1 MMLKKLCRS
10 VILILIAFL
19 GLACS
24 PTIQVQSPPA
34 HWYKGNL
41 HTHSFW
47 SDGRQFP
54 EMVAHIYQQ
63 LGYQFLALS
72 EHNSI
77 SQGNKW
83 IDIDKDDIRRDA
95 FQIYRANFPDTWVET
110 RRNDDKTLVRVKPFN
125 EYRHMVEKPGE
136 FLLIPTEEI
145 THKLAHLNLVNCV
158 DLINPVDGTTAVEV
172 LQKNIDLAVQ
182 QQQQTGQEMLV
193 HINHPNW
200 RWMLTAED
208 LMVQKGA
215 GFFELCNA
223 GGTSI
228 NTYGDKIRPSQERMW
243 DIILTKRLAELDL
256 PIMYGIATDDTHN
269 YTGTDAELAIPGR
282 AWTMVRALHLTP
294 ESIVK
299 AMKTGDFY
307 ASIGVDINDIQFD
320 GKTLKIDIKTKPGV
334 SYTTEFIGTLKGYD
348 PSSQPVLDENGEPYL
363 DKDGNPL
370 RITRT
375 YSNDIGR
382 VLKTVKGPTA
392 SYTLTGNEI
401 YVRATVKSD
410 RLKPDYH
417 VKGEY
422 EVAWIQP
429 VIPKNE

>member
-1 MMLKKLCRS
+1 MMLNKFCRS
-10 VILILIAFL
+10 VILVLIVFL

-24 PTIQVQSPPA
+24 QTNQAPSPPA

-47 SDGRQFP
+47 SDGQQFP

-77 SQGNKW
+77 SEGTKW
-83 IDIDKDDIRRDA
+83 IDINKDDIRRDA
-95 FQIYRANFPDTWVET
+95 YQIYRANFPDTWVEI
-110 RRNDDKTLVRVKPFN
+110 RRQDDKTLVRVKPFN
-125 EYRHMVEKPGE
+125 EYRHVVEKPGE
-136 FLLIPTEEI
+136 FLMIPTEEI
-145 THKLAHLNLVNCV
+145 THNLAHFNLVNCV
-158 DLINPVDGTTAVEV
+158 ELIKPVDGATAIEV
-172 LQKNIDLAVQ
+172 LQKNIDIAVQ
-182 QQQQTGQEMLV
+182 QQQQTGQAMLV

-208 LMVQKGA
+208 LMVQEGV
-215 GFFELCNA
+215 GFFEVYNA
-223 GGTSI
+223 GGTSN
-228 NTYGDKIRPSQERMW
+228 NTFGDEIRPSQERMW

-269 YTGTDAELAIPGR
+269 YTGSGPDLALPGR
-282 AWTMVRALHLTP
+282 CWTMVRADHLTP

-299 AMKTGDFY
+299 AMKAGDLY
-307 ASIGVDINDIQFD
+307 ASSGVDLDDIQFD
-320 GKTLKIDIKTKPGV
+320 GATLKIEIKTKPGV
-334 SYTTEFIGTLKGYD
+334 SYTTEFIGTLQGYD
-348 PSSQPVLDENGEPYL
+348 PTSQPVLDENGEPYL
-363 DKDGNPL
+363 DTDGNPL

-375 YSNDIGR
+375 YSDDIGR
-382 VLKTVKGPTA
+382 IFKTVKGSRA
-392 SYTLTGNEI
+392 SYTMTGDEI
-401 YVRATVKSD
+401 YVRATVRSD
-410 RLKPDYH
+410 RLKPNYH
-417 VKGEY
+417 VEGEY

>member
-1 MMLKKLCRS
+1 MLSKFCRS
-10 VILILIAFL
+10 VILILIVFL

-24 PTIQVQSPPA
+24 QVKQVQSPPA
-34 HWYKGNL
+34 RWYKGNL

-47 SDGRQFP
+47 SDGQQFP

-77 SQGNKW
+77 SQGDKW

-95 FQIYRANFPDTWVET
+95 YMKYRETFSPTWIET
-110 RRNDDKTLVRVKPFN
+110 RRSDDKTLVRVKPFN
-125 EYRHMVEKPGE
+125 EYRRVLEKPGE

-145 THKLAHLNLVNCV
+145 THKLAHFNLVNCV
-158 DLINPVDGTTAVEV
+158 DLIKPVDEVTAVEV
-172 LQKNIDLAVQ
+172 LQKNIDTAVQ

-208 LMVQKGA
+208 LMVQKGV
-215 GFFELCNA
+215 GFFELHNA

-228 NTYGDKIRPSQERMW
+228 NNYGDKIRPSHERMW
-243 DIILTKRLAELDL
+243 DIILAKRLAELDL

-282 AWTMVRALHLTP
+282 AWTMVRAYYLTP

-299 AMKTGDFY
+299 AMKAGDFY
-307 ASIGVDINDIQFD
+307 ASSGVEINDIQFD
-320 GKTLKIDIKTKPGV
+320 GTTLKIDIKTKPGV
-334 SYTTEFIGTLKGYD
+334 SYTTEFIGTRKGYD
-348 PSSQPVLDENGEPYL
+348 PSSQPVLDENGAPYL
-363 DKDGNPL
+363 DKDGIPL

-375 YSNDIGR
+375 YSNDIGQIF
-382 VLKTVKGPTA
+382 KTVKGSIA
-392 SYTLTGNEI
+392 SYSLTGDEI

-410 RLKPDYH
+410 RLKSDYH
-417 VKGEY
+417 VEGEY

-429 VIPKNE
+429 VIPQNK